1 MQSEVGKLELKA
13 ILYRAYRICSNITF
27 HDTNEY
33 DLDVPATNRAI
44 WDIED
49 EIVNQDKKKY
59 TLIFYAFLI
68 KLAEAINW

>member
-33 DLDVPATNRAI
+33 DLHVPATNRAI
-44 WDIED
+44 
-49 EIVNQDKKKY
+49 
-59 TLIFYAFLI
+59 
-68 KLAEAINW
+68 